1 MRRQGLVGIAFVAL
15 IAASPAAGQRG
26 VSFTPIDGLPGDNP
40 YRSIV
45 QGLSGDG
52 RVAYGTV
59 RTTGRWEAMVWTR
72 DQGTHSIGGQVVND
86 ASFDGSVM
94 VGLGGRWTSESG
106 WVQLPK
112 PPGATSVFRS
122 SGVSDDG
129 RVVVGFAR
137 RGENDQA
144 VRWTAGSG
152 SSWLPMPP
160 EISDPIAKNAGAD
173 GSIISGHDDGG
184 DGGWV
189 TDGVTSVRLSAG
201 IRTVMDMTPDGTTFV
216 GERGMLT
223 SCGYILS
230 PELGFY
236 EIPNMLHHQSGIA
249 WGVTSDGKTVVGGAG
264 YSLHTAYIWDLEHGT
279 RSIQTLLEELG
290 ADLQGFR
297 LTEARAISHDGT
309 VIVGMGV
316 NSVGLE
322 QSWIAT
328 IPTPGTLTWPLL
340 GTLSLLRRRAG
351 DKRASLTR
359 TPHRSAVTGLGA

>member
-1 MRRQGLVGIAFVAL
+1 MRRSGVVGIAL
-15 IAASPAAGQRG
+15 GTMIAASPAAGQRG

-59 RTTGRWEAMVWTR
+59 RTVGRWEAMVWTR
-72 DQGTHSIGGQVVND
+72 DQGTRSIGGLVVND

-94 VGLGGRWTSESG
+94 VGQDGRWTQQTG

-112 PPGATSVFRS
+112 PPGATSGFKA
-122 SGVSDDG
+122 GGISDDG
-129 RVVVGFAR
+129 RVVVGFAD

-144 VRWTAGSG
+144 VRWSAESG

-160 EISDPIAKNAGAD
+160 EVRNPLAKNAGAD

-189 TDGVTSVRLSAG
+189 TDGVTSVRLSAA
-201 IRTVMDMTPDGTTFV
+201 IHTVMDMTPDGTTFV

-223 SCGYILS
+223 NCGYILS
-230 PELGFY
+230 PELGLY
-236 EIPNMLHHQSGIA
+236 EIPNMLHHQTGIA
-249 WGVTSDGKTVVGGAG
+249 WSVTRDGKTVVGGAG

-279 RSIQTLLEELG
+279 RSIQAMLEELG

-297 LTEARAISHDGT
+297 LTEARSISHDGT
-309 VIVGMGV
+309 AIVGMGV
-316 NSVGLE
+316 NSLGFE

-328 IPTPGTLTWPLL
+328 IPTPGTMTCPLL
-340 GTLSLLRRRAG
+340 AMITLLRRR
-351 DKRASLTR
+351 R
-359 TPHRSAVTGLGA
+359 